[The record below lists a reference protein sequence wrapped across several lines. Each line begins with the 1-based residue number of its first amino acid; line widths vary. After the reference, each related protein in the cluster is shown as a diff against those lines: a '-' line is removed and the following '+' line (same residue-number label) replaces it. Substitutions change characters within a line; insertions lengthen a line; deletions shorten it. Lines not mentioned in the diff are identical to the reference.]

1 MKNGLLIFSAPSGS
15 GKSTIVNWL
24 MKEHP
29 ELKLAFSISCTSRAP
44 RGTEQNGV
52 EYFFLSPEEFKAKIE
67 ADEFLEYEEVYQDR
81 FYGTL
86 KSQVENQLAKGESV
100 IFDVDVKGGVNIKKF
115 YGERAL
121 SIFVQPP
128 SVEELRRRLVGRNTD
143 APEVIEQ
150 RLAKASYELTFAPQF
165 DHVVVNDDLEKA
177 QQEVYQLVKAF
188 LGAEYQYK
196 RKNKAACFANH
207 KVQCSMLKVQSMKV
221 GIFGGSFN
229 PIHTGHIA
237 LAKSLCEKAC
247 LDEVWF
253 MVSPMNP
260 FKKTATDL
268 LDDQLR
274 LEMVE
279 KALEHEPQLKAC
291 DYEFRLPKPSYTWH
305 TLQAISKDY
314 PENEFTLLI
323 GGDNWAAF
331 DKWYHHD
338 DILAHYPIVVY
349 PRQGAS
355 IGNVPEGV
363 TIVETPLLN
372 ISSTEIRKRIKEEES
387 IRGMVPECIEQLA
400 VRNYRQ
406 L

>member
-1 MKNGLLIFSAPSGS
+1 MK
-15 GKSTIVNWL
+15 
-24 MKEHP
+24 
-29 ELKLAFSISCTSRAP
+29 
-44 RGTEQNGV
+44 
-52 EYFFLSPEEFKAKIE
+52 
-67 ADEFLEYEEVYQDR
+67 
-81 FYGTL
+81 
-86 KSQVENQLAKGESV
+86 
-100 IFDVDVKGGVNIKKF
+100 
-115 YGERAL
+115 
-121 SIFVQPP
+121 
-128 SVEELRRRLVGRNTD
+128 
-143 APEVIEQ
+143 
-150 RLAKASYELTFAPQF
+150 
-165 DHVVVNDDLEKA
+165 
-177 QQEVYQLVKAF
+177 
-188 LGAEYQYK
+188 
-196 RKNKAACFANH
+196 
-207 KVQCSMLKVQSMKV
+207 KV

-268 LDDQLR
+268 LDDHLR

-349 PRQGAS
+349 PRQCTRRRYHRRNSTAQHQQHGNQKAYQRGGKHQGNGAGMHRATGCQKLQAALG
-355 IGNVPEGV
+355 I
-363 TIVETPLLN
+363 PLSEN
-372 ISSTEIRKRIKEEES
+372 
-387 IRGMVPECIEQLA
+387 A
-400 VRNYRQ
+400 
-406 L
+406 